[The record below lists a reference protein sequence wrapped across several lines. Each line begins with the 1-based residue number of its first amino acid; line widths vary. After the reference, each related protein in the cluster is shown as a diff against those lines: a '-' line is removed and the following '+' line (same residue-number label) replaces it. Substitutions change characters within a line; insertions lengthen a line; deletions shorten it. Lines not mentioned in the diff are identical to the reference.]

1 MKTQNSIIA
10 TITVIT
16 VMIMALMTSFTA
28 SANVYEDRLQTAFGD
43 IINAVSLSSREHMLS
58 IYSDPET
65 GNKEGQLDVYK
76 FTIDRNGID
85 LINDAKRVYEQISDD
100 LDNSKKELYVLW
112 WNDND
117 RDFQG
122 YRLYYNPEDAIVVG
136 LACDHCYTVG
146 FVPSDDKQH
155 RKTYTI
161 EWNDASA
168 GDSIMGRLVTTYA
181 PIKAKSTSDG
191 FRILGVN
198 GRSGSV
204 VIDTDDFD
212 KWIDQIQAVGM
223 EKYQKGM
230 EKAQAKLE
238 KAQDKLEKA
247 QSKLEKSLSKS
258 QSKSSSFSSSFSSS
272 SSNSSSS
279 QTVNGQVTDPNGEP
293 LIGAQVQTIEGGN
306 TVYTDMNG
314 RFMLIIPNHVKT
326 LKVSYVGY
334 VTQELPVQPNMI
346 ITMTQYNALEHPGN
360 DNLSDLFL
368 RKKDSNPS
376 DKDYSSTWMKKLLF
390 YVEKIQQPGDRYL
403 YLSKLYE
410 LCKDTEGLDQTDLK
424 IAMQQLAS
432 VYKQLKEKKK
442 LKENELIFLESMV
455 DLLENKVNSVHYW
468 NPD

>member
-16 VMIMALMTSFTA
+16 VMMMALLTSFTA

-85 LINDAKRVYEQISDD
+85 LINDAKRVYEQISDN

-168 GDSIMGRLVTTYA
+168 GDSITGRLITTYA
-181 PIKAKSTSDG
+181 PIKAKATSNGIGVDG
-191 FRILGVN
+191 LRVKTFVN
-198 GRSGSV
+198 
-204 VIDTDDFD
+204 TDDFD
-212 KWIDQIQAVGM
+212 KWIDQVQAVGM
-223 EKYQKGM
+223 EKYQIG
-230 EKAQAKLE
+230 LE
-238 KAQDKLEKA
+238 KAQDKLERA
-247 QSKLEKSLSKS
+247 QDKLEKALSKS
-258 QSKSSSFSSSFSSS
+258 QSKSSSFSSSTSSS
-272 SSNSSSS
+272 SSS
-279 QTVNGQVTDPNGEP
+279 TILDDNGNQVVSGIVIDTDGEP
-293 LIGAQVQTIEGGN
+293 LIGATVQPIGGGN
-306 TVYTDMNG
+306 VAVTDMTG
-314 RFMLIIPNHVKT
+314 RFMLILPNYVKK

-334 VTQELPVQPNMI
+334 ITQELPVQPNMA
-346 ITMTQYNALEHPGN
+346 ITMSGDELMGN
-360 DNLSDLFL
+360 NDLSDLFL
-368 RKKDSNPS
+368 RKKDSNQS
-376 DKDYSSTWMKKLLF
+376 SKDDSNSWMKKLLF
-390 YVEKIQQPGDRYL
+390 YVGKVQQAGNRYI
-403 YLSKLYE
+403 YLSKLYD
-410 LCKDTEGLDQTDLK
+410 LCKDTDGLDQTDLK

-432 VYKQLKEKKK
+432 VYKQLKEKKQ

-455 DLLENKVNSVHYW
+455 DLLESKIKK
-468 NPD
+468 